1 MLRAIYISKRLPCLF
16 LFIEKL
22 AYPTQLFLI
31 TQKVS
36 LTDKFVRMGFE
47 IGIKDAQAPLVIGLD
62 VGSTASRGMLY
73 DAAGRPA
80 GSRSKKPHSFTT
92 NRDGTSTIDADQV
105 VDELSEIICDLIK
118 EAKGRRIQGV
128 SLDTFSSSL
137 VGVDKSGNA
146 ITPCFTYADSRCASQ
161 VKSLRDELDEDE
173 LQQRTGARLHSSY
186 LPARFRWLRQECPDL
201 FEKADRWIALG
212 AYVFLKLT
220 GEAVIGTS
228 AAAWTGLLNRA
239 TGDWDDQILDLLD
252 LDKAKLSR
260 ILNPNEPLFPSQHNW
275 DELRGAA
282 WFAPIADGHAANLGA
297 GAVGVGELVCTLATS
312 GAARVIIDDPVGSA
326 LKPIP
331 SGLWCYRLDANT
343 SLLGGA
349 MNDCGRAFT
358 WAEREFTEVVK
369 GGDEALL
376 RADPSPHSPVVLPF
390 FTGERSTGWRGD
402 ARVVMSGIS
411 FSTSGSDIFRGV
423 MEGVGLQYLRIINQL
438 RQVAGNLDAARTA
451 GSMTRNLPG
460 IVTLLADVMQ
470 MELTPVTIKR
480 STLHGTALLALDT
493 LAPDVERAKV
503 DVGEVAKP
511 RPENAEHYRKLM
523 ETADEMYASFYG

>member
-1 MLRAIYISKRLPCLF
+1 MALALNYCLG
-16 LFIEKL
+16 LGNSVQPRSQVLIADRFI
-22 AYPTQLFLI
+22 P
-31 TQKVS
+31 
-36 LTDKFVRMGFE
+36 MGFE

-73 DAAGRPA
+73 DAAGHPV
-80 GSRSKKPHSFTT
+80 GSRSKKAHSFTT
-92 NRDGTSTIDADQV
+92 SRDGASTIDADQV
-105 VDELSEIICDLIK
+105 VDELSEIISDLIK

-128 SLDTFSSSL
+128 GLDTFSSSL
-137 VGVDKSGNA
+137 VGVDKSGKA

-161 VKSLRDELDEDE
+161 VKALREQIDEAE

-186 LPARFRWLRQECPDL
+186 LPARFKWLQEEHPDV
-201 FEKADRWIALG
+201 FSKVDRWIALG
-212 AYVFLKLT
+212 AYVFLRLT

-239 TGDWDDQILDLLD
+239 SGDWDDETLALLD
-252 LDKAKLSR
+252 LDKTKFSR
-260 ILNPNEPLFPSQHNW
+260 IANPNEPLFPNQHNW

-297 GAVGVGELVCTLATS
+297 GAVGIGDLVCTLATS
-312 GAARVIIDDPVGSA
+312 GAARVIIDDPVGSVP
-326 LKPIP
+326 KPIP
-331 SGLWCYRLDANT
+331 SGLWCYRLDKTT

-376 RADPSPHSPVVLPF
+376 KTDPSPHSPVVLPF

-411 FSTSGSDIFRGV
+411 FSTTGRDIFRGV

-438 RQVAGNLDAARTA
+438 REVAGNLDSARTA

-470 MELTPVTIKR
+470 MKLTPVTIKR

-493 LAPDVERAKV
+493 LAPDVDRAPV
-503 DVGEVAKP
+503 DIGEVAEP
-511 RPENAEHYRKLM
+511 RPENADHYRKLM